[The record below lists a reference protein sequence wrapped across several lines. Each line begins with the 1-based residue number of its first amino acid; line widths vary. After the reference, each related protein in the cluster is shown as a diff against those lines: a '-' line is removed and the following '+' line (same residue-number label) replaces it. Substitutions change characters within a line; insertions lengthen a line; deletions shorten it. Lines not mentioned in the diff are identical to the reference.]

1 MMIKVG
7 KQTLIIAS
15 LLFAA
20 GAYVV
25 FVFFPIVANTY
36 VLGYGGRFTED
47 RFEVTRILTK
57 GPAYEAGLRRGDT
70 IYNQAGHP
78 TTEWYHWYTT
88 DLTTYNKARAE
99 LLREPAVY
107 TLSLGPPQ
115 RDLEFQPRA
124 LTVREVLSLYGV
136 RIFLIFFVL
145 GLTVYI
151 LVSRTKERSA
161 FLTCMCFCFAVIW
174 FASDQ
179 PYWPQFNSPLIRELS
194 VGWSNFVDLLEVFSI
209 QIVLGILLHM
219 ALVFPQERPVLE
231 RNRWLPVPIYFAALV
246 VPVAILLFG
255 EGELAIR
262 IMSIYKPRIVVNSVL
277 IILITALMVDSY
289 RRCDSPAYKEQAR
302 WIVISMGIVA
312 AAHLVFWNIPTL
324 LTGSALASNYNWM
337 LLTVVLLP
345 ISLTMSI
352 TNHELFG
359 IRGMIRG
366 RIRLLETML
375 NRERRLVGTRD
386 LNIQSMQR
394 EIHRLEEALEQYT
407 VMEQQDVPDSNEGLE
422 KLERQYPELNT
433 IRQQRLI
440 GISPLWK
447 EVFEQTVLAAHGK
460 GPVMIVGE
468 SGTGKTDV
476 AWAVHRLSDRKDE
489 VYKEISCAQF
499 EHTDPAFALGRLFG
513 IGSGHGLPNVAKE
526 GRKGLLEECD
536 GGTLLLDD
544 FDRLPLNV
552 QDLFLY
558 PLEGKRFDPGIGSGP
573 SKNVSVKFIFAT
585 NSEPERLVEDGR
597 FRNDVLAR
605 MVTRINIPPL
615 RQRKEDIPLL
625 VEHFIKQ
632 FSLELGHDISVVSTK
647 ALNLLQGYSY
657 ESGNV
662 RELRAELQ
670 KAVSKALLED
680 DNILR
685 AGYLSEKMRVES
697 IEGST
702 TTPRQTGDEPAKD
715 SKLVDSVELDVL
727 RRHRFQITSAEAE
740 LGYSHKSRTL
750 SNHLRGMCIQ
760 ALVDSSWDTG
770 LAAKTLAGENNQKEI
785 YKLKAK
791 IERFVNRIEENI
803 KNKTENKLFNNLP
816 MVYHEALNKTI
827 AKMSEA
833 RRLHRDHE

>member
-1 MMIKVG
+1 MTKIS
-7 KQTLIIAS
+7 KQTLIITS
-15 LLFAA
+15 LLVVA

-25 FVFFPIVANTY
+25 FVFFPVLANTH
-36 VLGYGGRFTED
+36 VLGYSGRFTED
-47 RFEVTRILTK
+47 RFEVTQILTES
-57 GPAYEAGLRRGDT
+57 PAYKGGLRSGDT
-70 IYNQAGHP
+70 ILIQADHP
-78 TTEWYHWYTT
+78 ITEWYQWYETG
-88 DLTTYNKARAE
+88 LTTYNKARAA
-99 LLREPAVY
+99 LIGQPSIY
-107 TLSLGPPQ
+107 TVSQ
-115 RDLEFQPRA
+115 SSIKRDLEFQPRA
-124 LTVREVLSLYGV
+124 LTVREVLAQYGV

-151 LVSRTKERSA
+151 LFSRTKERSA
-161 FLTCMCFCFAVIW
+161 FLTCLCFCFAVIW

-179 PYWPQFNSPLIRELS
+179 PYWPQFSSPLIRDLS
-194 VGWSNFVDLLEVFSI
+194 VSWSNFVDLLEVFSI
-209 QIVLGILLHM
+209 QIVLGVLLHI
-219 ALVFPQERPVLE
+219 ALIFPQERPILE
-231 RNRWLPVPIYFAALV
+231 RNKWLPVPVYFAALV
-246 VPVAILLFG
+246 VPIAILLFG
-255 EGELAIR
+255 DGELAIR
-262 IMSIYKPRIVVNSVL
+262 IMSVYKPRIVINSVL

-324 LTGSALASNYNWM
+324 LTGSALVSNYNWM

-386 LNIQSMQR
+386 LNIQNMQR
-394 EIHRLEEALEQYT
+394 EIRRLEDALEQYT

-422 KLERQYPELNT
+422 KLERQYPELKT

-460 GPVMIVGE
+460 GPVVIVGE

-476 AWAVHRLSDRKDE
+476 AWAVHRLSERKE
-489 VYKEISCAQF
+489 GVYKEISCAQF
-499 EHTDPAFALGRLFG
+499 EHADPAFALGRLFG

-558 PLEGKRFDPGIGSGP
+558 PLEAKPFDPGIGSGP
-573 SKNVSVKFIFAT
+573 SKTVSVKFIFAT
-585 NSEPERLVEDGR
+585 NSEPERLVEDGK

-632 FSLELGHDISVVSTK
+632 FSEELGHDISVVSTK

-662 RELRAELQ
+662 RELKGELQ
-670 KAVSKALLED
+670 KAISKALLED

-685 AGYLSEKMRVES
+685 AGYLSEKMRLES
-697 IEGST
+697 SHDST
-702 TTPRQTGDEPAKD
+702 FTPKQTGEP
-715 SKLVDSVELDVL
+715 SGVSNLVDSAELDVL
-727 RRHRFQITSAEAE
+727 RRHRFQITSAESE

-760 ALVDSSWDTG
+760 ALVDSSWDAG
-770 LAAKTLAGENNQKEI
+770 LAAKTLAGENNQKEVF
-785 YKLKAK
+785 KLKAK
-791 IERFVNRIEENI
+791 IERFINRIEENI

-816 MVYHEALNKTI
+816 VVYHDALNKTI
-827 AKMSEA
+827 AKMSGA
-833 RRLHRDHE
+833 RRLHQDHG